1 MVLNS
6 IIGLSG
12 EHRFGLIV
20 RSKDHLV
27 PCAGLEWPK
36 VSVQGKNVRI
46 GQVYSIFSLLH
57 FPGFQKSAGHL
68 FPESEMITLIVQ
80 VGIFSEFANSVYL
93 LKTISFLG
101 I

>member
-1 MVLNS
+1 MLNS

-12 EHRFGLIV
+12 EHRFGLTV

-27 PCAGLEWPK
+27 PCAGLEWSK

-46 GQVYSIFSLLH
+46 GQVYRDIFPPTFSWLSEICKSLISQARNDN
-57 FPGFQKSAGHL
+57 FNSTSGY
-68 FPESEMITLIVQ
+68 
-80 VGIFSEFANSVYL
+80 FSEFANTVYL
-93 LKTISFLG
+93 LKTLSCFG